1 MIKEITQE
9 GRHVFKALITKADQ
23 GRTNK
28 NVPYLSLLLSDS
40 SDVMDA
46 KFWNLTEEQA
56 AYFKAGMVV
65 QVKGDLIYHRNA
77 RQMRVL
83 SMSVL
88 EDELPADYV
97 RQAVMPRKEMEQE
110 IFRMVEEMENPV
122 IRSLAGSLLKDNL
135 LDFLTYPA
143 AVKNHHNYVGGLA
156 WHTISMARLADSV
169 VNLYPF
175 LNRDLLMAGILL
187 HDLGKT
193 IELSSPVLPE
203 YTANGNLIGHI
214 SLMTSL
220 LDREAVR
227 QGVQDSEEA
236 MLLKHLILSHHGKME
251 YGSPV
256 LPMIPEAEVLTIL
269 DNLDAR
275 MVMMKDS
282 VDQTLPGM
290 FGPRVFALD
299 NRMIYRRKDYVDP
312 DGQED

>member
-97 RQAVMPRKEMEQE
+97 RQAVMP
-110 IFRMVEEMENPV
+110 
-122 IRSLAGSLLKDNL
+122 
-135 LDFLTYPA
+135 
-143 AVKNHHNYVGGLA
+143 
-156 WHTISMARLADSV
+156 
-169 VNLYPF
+169 
-175 LNRDLLMAGILL
+175 
-187 HDLGKT
+187 
-193 IELSSPVLPE
+193 
-203 YTANGNLIGHI
+203 
-214 SLMTSL
+214 
-220 LDREAVR
+220 
-227 QGVQDSEEA
+227 
-236 MLLKHLILSHHGKME
+236 
-251 YGSPV
+251 
-256 LPMIPEAEVLTIL
+256 
-269 DNLDAR
+269 
-275 MVMMKDS
+275 
-282 VDQTLPGM
+282 
-290 FGPRVFALD
+290 
-299 NRMIYRRKDYVDP
+299 
-312 DGQED
+312 